1 MRHTS
6 PCHGGQAKPSGFI
19 YVSEVMCRG
28 NKTIVRLDLLFCD
41 LMPFYTLDI
50 GDLGV
55 SDGVEAEGVFFS
67 APKLMCD
74 RPAKK
79 TK

>member
-1 MRHTS
+1 
-6 PCHGGQAKPSGFI
+6 
-19 YVSEVMCRG
+19 MCRG